1 MRTKPVQ
8 LSVFAV
14 AALAIVAVAAVMLLA
29 GGVPAQAGSLPTMKE
44 SVTNAP
50 PQEEEAHAQPDACPE
65 TPVRVFNSGRL
76 ALFDAYWYQGSD
88 PQDKETL
95 EINPCPPTITHVP
108 ADPGVPPSFGD
119 PGRPAT
125 DARDDRD
132 PSPTVNIASTVIHIP
147 NDYKETLSFNATTE
161 RTKYPFMF
169 DEWNRKDTD
178 NDGTDDALHHNH
190 VWVLPTC
197 DPSYTDAQNT
207 ANPARAGD
215 DDLCLIFSAAL
226 LDADHWRAG
235 INDTAEG
242 PVQFEFESEREK
254 LVAPSE
260 RGQLFAFYPYND
272 IPSGNARDQV
282 TWSTDD
288 TNDNAL
294 VITPE
299 TYEYRQWAF
308 SEPGTY
314 VIQVHVKG
322 HPNPEHHAGKTV
334 TSTVRRY
341 IFHVGTLADLGAAVE
356 FTDTAGD
363 SITEAAP
370 GDTVKIKV
378 KATNAGPDDA
388 PSTMVNVELPVGLT
402 YVSHDAPTGT
412 TYDHTSNPGW
422 NLGKLAK
429 PADLD
434 ADPVQPTEKTL
445 TITATV
451 DQGTRGHKLSAGATI
466 FATET
471 IGATVVPVLDPNPG
485 NNSGLAS
492 ITSTEV
498 ANTPAEWYLRLSVE
512 ENSQPGTAVGD
523 IICLRDPD
531 PDDSLFYYLTGE
543 GADNFGVF
551 EASGGVQIAVASGAS
566 LDYEVTP
573 AYELKLHV
581 SDGVDEHGNPDGS
594 PRVVDDTVSVRI
606 DIDDVDDP
614 PAVRLT
620 INDVNPTVGDE
631 ITLTAELLNGD
642 HLQDVEYVYYSVT
655 TDENGLRTSYAE
667 ARTDRNTHSITRTT
681 AQTEDFFVKVIGHIY
696 DPASVV
702 RVDSNTVT
710 VTWQEAPPP
719 SQ

>member
-1 MRTKPVQ
+1 M
-8 LSVFAV
+8 LAI
-14 AALAIVAVAAVMLLA
+14 AALAIAAIA
-29 GGVPAQAGSLPTMKE
+29 FGVGAPAQAGNLPTMTE
-44 SVTNAP
+44 SVTVAP
-50 PQEEEAHAQPDACPE
+50 EQGADPPEEEPHAQPDACPK

-88 PQDKETL
+88 LEDKETL

-108 ADPGVPPSFGD
+108 AKYDDRGD
-119 PGRPAT
+119 ET
-125 DARDDRD
+125 SSARDDRD

-226 LDADHWRAG
+226 LEADHWG
-235 INDTAEG
+235 TIENPDTPG

-272 IPSGNARDQV
+272 VPANDDGNAGEQV

-288 TNDNAL
+288 TNNNAL
-294 VITPE
+294 VITPG

-341 IFHVGTLADLGAAVE
+341 IFHVGTLTDLGAAVE
-356 FTDTAGD
+356 FTDTDGD
-363 SITEAAP
+363 TITEAEP

-378 KATNAGPDDA
+378 KATNVGPDDA
-388 PSTMVNVELPVGLT
+388 PSTKVNVKLSTGLT

-412 TYDHTSNPGW
+412 TYDHNTHPGW
-422 NLGKLAK
+422 DLGELEN
-429 PADLD
+429 PADPN
-434 ADPVQPTEKTL
+434 ADPVQPTEATL

-451 DQGTRGHKLSAGATI
+451 DQGTLGHELSVGATI

-485 NNSGLAS
+485 NNIGLAT
-492 ITSTEV
+492 I
-498 ANTPAEWYLRLSVE
+498 TPAEAPNTPPEWYVLLSVE
-512 ENSQPGTAVGD
+512 ENSQAGANVGN
-523 IICLRDPD
+523 IIHLRDPD

-573 AYELKLHV
+573 AYELELNV

-594 PRVVDDTVSVRI
+594 PRVVDATVPVRI
-606 DIDDVDDP
+606 DIDDVNDP
-614 PAVRLT
+614 PEVRLT
-620 INDVNPTVGDE
+620 VSDANPAAGEEV
-631 ITLTAELLNGD
+631 TLTAELINGD
-642 HLQDVEYVYYSVT
+642 HLEDVAYVYYTKEADSTVS
-655 TDENGLRTSYAE
+655 EF
-667 ARTDRNTHSITRTT
+667 ARTDRNTHSVTR
-681 AQTEDFFVKVIGHIY
+681 ADAETENFFVKVIGHIY
-696 DPASVV
+696 NPSSVV
-702 RVDSNTVT
+702 RVDSNVVT
-710 VTWQEAPPP
+710 VTWQ
-719 SQ
+719 